1 MMQTA
6 TFPITRL
13 LLVRHGETD
22 ANVAGRMQG
31 RGNDP
36 LTPRGQQQA
45 RAVAARL
52 KAEGR
57 PIAAI
62 YSSSLLRASQTADAI
77 GEALGLTPRLRAAL
91 QEMHLGDLDGTD
103 NLSFEAAMPPTLDEN
118 YPNGESIREFVERMM
133 GAFYGIAMAHS
144 GGTVVVVSHGGVIS
158 TALSIWSQ
166 GHGNAW
172 REYTPANCALSTVE
186 FRAGP
191 QVLHVNDCTHIT
203 DE

>member
-1 MMQTA
+1 MHNA

-36 LTPRGQQQA
+36 LTERGQQQA

-52 KAEGR
+52 KAEDHS
-57 PIAAI
+57 IEAL

-77 GEALGLTPRLRAAL
+77 GAALGLTPRLRDAL

-103 NLSFEAAMPPTLDEN
+103 NLTLDAAMPQTLDES
-118 YPNGESIREFVERMM
+118 YPNGESIREFVERTM
-133 GAFYGIAMAHS
+133 GAFYGIAMAHPGS
-144 GGTVVVVSHGGVIS
+144 TVVIVSHGGVIS
-158 TALSIWSQ
+158 TALSIWSH

-172 REYTPANCALSTVE
+172 RDYVPANCAISTVE
-186 FRAGP
+186 FQAGP
-191 QVLHVNDCTHIT
+191 QVLHVNDCAHIAG
-203 DE
+203 E